1 MKWGYSSQ
9 PGAIAMDICNDRS
22 DKLSLWPVKLVAE
35 SAKAVIQAFK
45 NEFPSAHAF
54 KESVESYGEE
64 HYLKNKGMLIA
75 LTQPTQNISYRH
87 NEQYLYTTD
96 VHTFTPHKNKRNKI
110 ESKKIRVEIEMYQ
123 RGTILPRKGRSS
135 TLVNLIHSIDARVLL
150 SARVEL
156 QNKGIATQG
165 IHDCFLCQPQDIKNV
180 VRVYYNQ
187 ATLYRRIDVEKVL
200 PGYKYP
206 HIVKK
211 SLSDLKSQGD
221 RVSLYCLMPT

>member
-1 MKWGYSSQ
+1 M
-9 PGAIAMDICNDRS
+9 
-22 DKLSLWPVKLVAE
+22 AE

-45 NEFPSAHAF
+45 DEFPSAHAF

-64 HYLKNKGMLIA
+64 HYLKSKGMLIA

-87 NEQYLYTTD
+87 NDNCFFKTD
-96 VHTFTPHKNKRNKI
+96 FQILSPFKNNRNKI

-180 VRVYYNQ
+180 VKEYYSQ
-187 ATLYRRIDVEKVL
+187 AVLYRHIDVEKVL

-206 HIVKK
+206 YIVEK
-211 SLSDLKSQGD
+211 SLSDLRSQGD